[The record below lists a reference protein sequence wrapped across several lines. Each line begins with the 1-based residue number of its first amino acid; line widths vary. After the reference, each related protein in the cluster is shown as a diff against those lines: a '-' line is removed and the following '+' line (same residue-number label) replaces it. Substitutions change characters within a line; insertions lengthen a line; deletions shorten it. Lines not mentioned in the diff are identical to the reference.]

1 MKAKLMALV
10 GLSLAC
16 SVAFAQDGKGT
27 LKIVVP
33 FSAGGGTDVLARLLA
48 PKLSKELGVSAI
60 VDNKP
65 GASGQIGTQY
75 VKAAPADGLTVL
87 MTPESAVAIH
97 PLITPNVPYTA
108 QDFMALGLVSRYQWV
123 LSVPASSGSQT
134 LEDFVGKVR
143 NKSVAGNYGVPVV
156 GGMPDLVGRVL
167 ADQAKLDFLPIPF
180 AGGSPMMGQLAGGQ
194 ISSAVSVVSEALPLK
209 QGGKINMLAISGNK
223 RSSHVPD
230 VPTFEERGYKGA
242 SVGTWN
248 GFFAHKNTPLPV
260 AEKFNAALRKALAEP
275 EIQAKIKEI
284 GMDLV
289 STTLPEAA
297 QELKKTSEFWNSV
310 YEKPIR

>member
-1 MKAKLMALV
+1 MKAKWMALV

-16 SVAFAQDGKGT
+16 SLAFAQDSKGT

-48 PKLSKELGVSAI
+48 PKLSKELGVPVI

-123 LSVPASSGSQT
+123 LSVPASSGSKS
-134 LEDFVGKVR
+134 LEDFVSKV
-143 NKSVAGNYGVPVV
+143 KSKTVAGNYGVPVV

-167 ADQAKLDFLPIPF
+167 ANQAKVEFIAVPF
-180 AGGSPMMGQLAGGQ
+180 AGGAPMMGQLVGAQ
-194 ISSAVSVVSEALPLK
+194 ISSGVSVVSEALPMK

-230 VPTFEERGYKGA
+230 VPTFEEQGYKGA

-248 GFFAHKNTPLPV
+248 GFFAHKNTPQPV
-260 AEKFNAALRKALAEP
+260 AERFNAALRKALAEP
-275 EIQAKIKEI
+275 EIQAKIAEI
-284 GMDLV
+284 GMDIA

-297 QELKKTSEFWNSV
+297 QELKQTSEFWNTV
-310 YEKPIR
+310 YDKPIR